1 LAFVFAAALVVTSS
15 YVAVVIA
22 DPSPRTATTPEA
34 RPVSTTETIVVV
46 DENGRR
52 IDDVHISRSV
62 SAIFGEMFEISKRG
76 YETVTLHGPFAPR
89 TVVRL
94 VRVLPV
100 IGSVTVATGTE
111 KNLHAVPFAASAIDR
126 STIALAQASSVDRL
140 LRALPGFDRTRS
152 NSAFTNYGQLRASFS
167 GAGNDRGAVLV
178 DGTPAQ
184 DGFGGQIDWQAYPS
198 DEVQRVELLRGAGSA
213 LYGSGAIGGT
223 LDIATFAPRTG
234 AGIASDGRLA
244 LGFGTNDDRHSS
256 VQLRTPIGS
265 TVGLSFS
272 GVQSQLAYADLPPAF
287 ATPIDRM
294 AVSTNG
300 ATHLRARFDDGK
312 TSLDAAAI
320 AASDR
325 QDEGRP
331 NYAFDRS
338 FRQIG
343 VTATRSIGALHA
355 RLSTFARDTTIVNL
369 ADVFPAK
376 PGTPRYVQHVPTTEN
391 GFAFGLAARPNPAL
405 DLSLAIDGRRVV
417 GTSEQAG
424 PTGALQARGSGAE
437 TTRGIGVQGSLRF
450 RRGEVLVGVRADAIR
465 YENLALV
472 TVTAATPAPLV
483 ATTTVRSRDE
493 GAVSPRAALRYDL
506 SPALALRV
514 SSGGGFRAPYLNEL
528 VRGFNIGAVVM
539 APNPA
544 LVPERSRTDGAGLDA
559 LFDRSRGRA
568 TLDIVQTR
576 VSDAIAFATV
586 SPILMQRRNIARTQ
600 TDGETLTLADAI
612 GACARL
618 RASATTQYARTIASP
633 GETAGKRIAF
643 VPERAANLGIDAAG
657 RGALAGSLDVS
668 YVGQTFAD
676 DLERQPL
683 GAALLIAATLRATTN
698 SGTSFSLIGENLT
711 HQTYLSSIDRFGTP
725 LGVAFR
731 IAVPLGPAPERTS
744 SCAR

>member
-1 LAFVFAAALVVTSS
+1 MAALAATSS
-15 YVAVVIA
+15 YIA
-22 DPSPRTATTPEA
+22 IASSDPPPAPTVP
-34 RPVSTTETIVVV
+34 IVVPPQPTFKNIV
-46 DENGRR
+46 VLDENGRVIKDATITSTVDR
-52 IDDVHISRSV
+52 FSGESIS
-62 SAIFGEMFEISKRG
+62 ISKLG
-76 YETVTLHGPFAPR
+76 YETLTLRGPFAPG
-89 TVVRL
+89 TTVRL

-100 IGSVTVATGTE
+100 IGSVTVATGSAR
-111 KNLHAVPFAASAIDR
+111 NLHAVPLAASVIDR
-126 STIALAQASSVDRL
+126 TTIALAQASSLDRL
-140 LRALPGFDRTRS
+140 LRVLPGFDRTRS

-167 GAGNDRGAVLV
+167 GAGNDRGAVVV

-213 LYGSGAIGGT
+213 LYGSGAIGGA

-234 AGIASDGRLA
+234 AGVATDGRLA
-244 LGFGTNDDRHSS
+244 FGIGTNDDRHAS
-256 VQLRTPIGS
+256 VQVRTPIGR

-287 ATPIDRM
+287 ATPIDRT
-294 AVSTNG
+294 AVSTSG
-300 ATHLRARFDDGK
+300 TTHLRARFDDGK
-312 TSLDAAAI
+312 TSIDAGAI

-331 NYAFDRS
+331 SYAFDRT

-343 VTATRSIGALHA
+343 ATASRSIGAIRA
-355 RLSTFARDTTIVNL
+355 RVSTFARDTSVVNL
-369 ADVFPAK
+369 ADAFPAK

-391 GFAFGLAARPNPAL
+391 GFAFGLAAQPSSAF
-405 DLSLAIDGRRVV
+405 DVSLAIDGRRVV

-437 TTRGIGVQGSLRF
+437 TTRGIGVQGELRF
-450 RRGEVLVGVRADAIR
+450 RRAEVLVGVRADAIR

-483 ATTTVRSRDE
+483 ATTTVGSRDE
-493 GAVSPRAALRYDL
+493 GAISPRAALRYDL

-528 VRGFNIGAVVM
+528 VRGFNVGAVVM

-559 LFDRSRGRA
+559 LFDRGRGRV
-568 TLDIVQTR
+568 TFDITQTH
-576 VSDAIAFATV
+576 VNDAIAFATI
-586 SPILMQRRNIARTQ
+586 SPTLMQRRNIARTQ
-600 TDGETLTLADAI
+600 TNGETLALSEAI
-612 GACARL
+612 GACTRV
-618 RASATTQYARTIASP
+618 RVSATTQYARTTSAPGAS
-633 GETAGKRIAF
+633 AGKRIAF
-643 VPERAANLGIDAAG
+643 VPDRAANLGIDTAG
-657 RGALAGSLDVS
+657 PGSLAGSLDVS

-683 GAALLIAATLRATTN
+683 GAALLVAATLRATTT
-698 SGTSFSLIGENLT
+698 SGTSFSLVGENLT
-711 HQTYLSSIDRFGTP
+711 HQTYLSSIDRFGPP
-725 LGVAFR
+725 LGIAFR
-731 IAVPLGPAPERTS
+731 IGIPLGPPPEKTPL
-744 SCAR
+744 CAR